1 MFVMIRIET
10 FWSWFSKSP
19 QKDTSKLL
27 CRRNDGKGEW
37 NTIPVAYYPLNTAE
51 YATAILASDWLYF
64 SKHGIKLLYSG
75 KRLSTLTNWVCNYTT
90 AKAYQHWQTGFVIIR
105 QWLCNWLYNGK
116 SLSTL
121 TNWVCDYTTAKVY
134 EHREI
139 KFVIIHL
146 IIQRQKL
153 INTDKLSL
161 WLYNGDYAIDY
172 TMAKAYQH
180 WQAEFVIHHDNCK
193 SLRAQRNQVCDFTLD
208 YTTAKAYQH

>member
-1 MFVMIRIET
+1 MT
-10 FWSWFSKSP
+10 
-19 QKDTSKLL
+19 
-27 CRRNDGKGEW
+27 GKESG
-37 NTIPVAYYPLNTAE
+37 ILPVAYYPLNTAE
-51 YATAILASDWLYF
+51 YATAIQASDWLYF
-64 SKHGIKLLYSG
+64 SRHGIKLLYNG

-90 AKAYQHWQTGFVIIR
+90 AKAYQHWQTGFVIIQR
-105 QWLCNWLYNGK
+105 WLCNWLYNGK

-121 TNWVCDYTTAKVY
+121 TNWVCDYTIAKVY

-180 WQAEFVIHHDNCK
+180 WQAEFVIHHDNRK
-193 SLRAQRNQVCDFTLD
+193 SLRTQRNQVCDYTLD